1 MKTIRFLMTG
11 LLLGSLSTLQ
21 AQDKV
26 DNTTSMSP
34 RFGVKGGV
42 NFSTVTGENF
52 DSPDYRTNFHIGA
65 LVELPIASMF
75 SLQAEALYSGQG
87 FKSDI
92 NGGIIGGDG
101 KVEYQVD
108 YINVPVLAKIY
119 ATKGLSFEVGPQF
132 DFKVNE
138 TIDTENNDGN
148 EIETSE
154 AKSFQFGVAGGL
166 TFQTQSGFF
175 ASGRYTYGLT
185 DMLEDGDVHS
195 SVFQVGVGYKF

>member
-1 MKTIRFLMTG
+1 MKTFRFLMTG
-11 LLLGSLSTLQ
+11 LIFLGAAAAR

-26 DNTTSMSP
+26 DNSSRMAMH
-34 RFGVKGGV
+34 FGVKGGV
-42 NFSTVTGENF
+42 NFATVTGEDF
-52 DSPDYRTNFHIGA
+52 DSPDYRTNFNVGA
-65 LVELPIASMF
+65 LIELPVADMF
-75 SLQAEALYSGQG
+75 SVQAEALYSGQG
-87 FKSDI
+87 FKSDV
-92 NGGIIGGDG
+92 NGGILGGDG

-138 TIDTENNDGN
+138 EIDTENNDGN
-148 EIETSE
+148 TIETSE

-175 ASGRYTYGLT
+175 ADGRYTYGLT